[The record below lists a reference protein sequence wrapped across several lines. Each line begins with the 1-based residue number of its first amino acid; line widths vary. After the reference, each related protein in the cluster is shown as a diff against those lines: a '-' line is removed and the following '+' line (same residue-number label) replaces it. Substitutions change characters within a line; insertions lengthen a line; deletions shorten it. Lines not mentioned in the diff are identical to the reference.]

1 MDNAGLMADTR
12 NARPVA
18 PHLQIWRWTLPFALS
33 ITHRITGGALYL
45 GTVLLVWWLVAAAIG
60 PDRFETAQAVFS
72 SWLGLLIL
80 FGFSWALFQHL
91 LGGLRHLM
99 WDTGHGLDLPTV
111 FASGW
116 IVAAGAAV
124 LTVLLW
130 IIGFVVT

>member
-1 MDNAGLMADTR
+1 M
-12 NARPVA
+12 
-18 PHLQIWRWTLPFALS
+18 ALS
-33 ITHRITGGALYL
+33 ITHRITGGALYF
-45 GTVLLVWWLVAAAIG
+45 GMALLVWWLVAAAIG
-60 PDRFETAQAVFS
+60 PDQFETARAVFS

-99 WDTGHGLDLPTV
+99 WDTGRGLDLPTV

-116 IVAAGAAV
+116 AVVVGAVV

-130 IIGFVVT
+130 VVGFGVT

>member
-1 MDNAGLMADTR
+1 MAEAR
-12 NARPVA
+12 NKPRPVA
-18 PHLQIWRWTLPFALS
+18 PHLQIWRWTLPLALS
-33 ITHRITGGALYL
+33 IIHRMTGAALYL
-45 GTVLLVWWLVAAAIG
+45 GTALLVWWLVAASIG
-60 PDRFETAQAVFS
+60 PDQFETAQAVFS

-99 WDTGHGLDLPTV
+99 WDTGYGLDLPTV

-116 IVAAGAAV
+116 VVAVGAVA

-130 IIGFVVT
+130 IVGFLVA

>member
-1 MDNAGLMADTR
+1 MADAR
-12 NARPVA
+12 NLRRPIS
-18 PHLQIWRWTLPFALS
+18 PHLQVWRWTLPLALS

-60 PDRFETAQAVFS
+60 PNEFETARAVFS
-72 SWLGLLIL
+72 SWFGLVIL

-99 WDTGHGLDLPTV
+99 WDTGRGLDLPTI

-116 IVAAGAAV
+116 VVVVGALI

-130 IIGFVVT
+130 IVGFGVT

>member
-1 MDNAGLMADTR
+1 MADAR
-12 NARPVA
+12 NLRRPLS
-18 PHLQIWRWTLPFALS
+18 PHLQVWRWTLPLALS

-60 PDRFETAQAVFS
+60 PDEFETARAVFS
-72 SWLGLLIL
+72 SWFGLVIL

-99 WDTGHGLDLPTV
+99 WDTGRGLDLPTI

-116 IVAAGAAV
+116 VVVVGALI

-130 IIGFVVT
+130 IVGFGVT

>member
-1 MDNAGLMADTR
+1 MAEAR
-12 NARPVA
+12 NKQRPVA
-18 PHLQIWRWTLPFALS
+18 PHLQIWRWTLPLALS
-33 ITHRITGGALYL
+33 IVHRMTGAALYL
-45 GTVLLVWWLVAAAIG
+45 GTALLVWWLVAAAIG
-60 PDRFETAQAVFS
+60 PDQFETAQAVFS

-99 WDTGHGLDLPTV
+99 WDTGYGLDLPTV

-116 IVAAGAAV
+116 VVAVGAVV

-130 IIGFVVT
+130 IVGFLVA

>member
-1 MDNAGLMADTR
+1 MADTR

-18 PHLQIWRWTLPFALS
+18 PHLQIWRWTLPLALS
-33 ITHRITGGALYL
+33 IIHRMTGAALYV
-45 GTVLLVWWLVAAAIG
+45 GTALLVWWLVAAAIG
-60 PDRFETAQAVFS
+60 PEQFETAQAVFS

-116 IVAAGAAV
+116 VVAVGAVV

-130 IIGFVVT
+130 IIGFAVT